1 MYGDD
6 DVDGWVTHP
15 ANLTGTEDPATGSG
29 IVEGAASPSD
39 GTFVN
44 VNASPTLAQ
53 PTQRL
58 DALTGLRWWAAFMVF
73 LYHMG
78 VFAPLPGPITAV
90 FDQGYLGVTFF
101 FVLSGFV
108 LTWSMRPGVSHSTFY
123 WRRFARIWPA
133 HIVALVFAVCV
144 FYTWGPIP
152 EGSFLKPFDLGVLLL
167 SVVLLQGWWAN
178 PAILFSGNPA
188 AWTLTVEALFYALHP
203 WISKILVPLAKRG
216 ALLLGAAAIVWA
228 FAYRGGVLVW
238 PDSWLADV
246 PMPITRVPEFI
257 LGMALAWAMRSGWR
271 PRVNPF
277 IGVGSLV
284 VVVLGIVVSARIS
297 AASLFAAYGNELFTV
312 AVGLAIVSLT
322 EYALRGKKS
331 IFDTRLQ
338 VKLGEWSFAF
348 YLVHATVIYLA
359 LRIFGFQDASWR
371 NLGWMLVILAVDI
384 ALAWALHAVIERPVE
399 RRMRKWKDRR
409 DQAKESVAEL
419 RANPVVE

>member
-1 MYGDD
+1 M
-6 DVDGWVTHP
+6 T
-15 ANLTGTEDPATGSG
+15 
-29 IVEGAASPSD
+29 
-39 GTFVN
+39 

-73 LYHMG
+73 LYHMA

-108 LTWSMRPGVSHSTFY
+108 LTWSMRPGVSTSTFY

-133 HIVALVFAVCV
+133 HMVALVFAIFV

-152 EGSFLKPFDLGVLLL
+152 EGSFLKPFDLGILLL

-203 WISKILVPLAKRG
+203 WISRLLTPLAKRG
-216 ALLLGAAAIVWA
+216 ALLVGIAALVWA
-228 FAYRGGVLVW
+228 FTYRGGVMLW
-238 PDSWLADV
+238 PDSWLVDV

-271 PRVNPF
+271 PRVHPF
-277 IGVGSLV
+277 IGVGSLLV
-284 VVVLGIVVSARIS
+284 AVLGIVVSARLSSLS
-297 AASLFAAYGNELFTV
+297 AFAFFGNEIFTV
-312 AVGLAIVSLT
+312 AVGLAIISLT
-322 EYALRGKKS
+322 EWALRGRKS
-331 IFDTRLQ
+331 LFDTRLQ

-359 LRIFGFQDASWR
+359 LRIFGFQDPSWR

-384 ALAWALHAVIERPVE
+384 VLAWALHAFIERPVE
-399 RRMRKWKDRR
+399 RRMRRWKDRR
-409 DQAKESVAEL
+409 DQKKTAVETL
-419 RANPVVE
+419 RADPVA